1 VMMDVSFRLSRLDL
15 HGYIVESRIYFVHVA
30 EEMKSPSTIWGQ
42 VHLKSSIYGE
52 YFKLMI

>member
-1 VMMDVSFRLSRLDL
+1 MMDVSFRLSRLDL